1 MSAGLSSPRSGSS
14 EPGLTVR
21 VRFKLAEE
29 PAARELGARLIER
42 AQELANLP
50 ESECDV
56 DVDVEWIAPPQRL
69 HGLSPSSP
77 APDSHSDL

>member
-1 MSAGLSSPRSGSS
+1 MSAGSPPSPSGPG

-29 PAARELGARLIER
+29 QAARELAAKLIEC

-56 DVDVEWIAPPQRL
+56 DVDVEWIAPPQQL
-69 HGLSPSSP
+69 HGLSPSGP
-77 APDSHSDL
+77 APDPDTDL

>member
-1 MSAGLSSPRSGSS
+1 MNPGSPLSQPGSS

-21 VRFKLAEE
+21 VRFKVAEE
-29 PAARELGARLIER
+29 PAARELAAKLIER

-56 DVDVEWIAPPQRL
+56 DVDVEWIGPPEQL
-69 HGLSPSSP
+69 HGLSPSGP
-77 APDSHSDL
+77 APDRRSDL

>member
-1 MSAGLSSPRSGSS
+1 VNPGSPLSQSGSS

-21 VRFKLAEE
+21 VRFKVTEE
-29 PAARELGARLIER
+29 PAARGLAAKLIER

-56 DVDVEWIAPPQRL
+56 DVDVEWIAPPEQL
-69 HGLSPSSP
+69 HGLSPSGP
-77 APDSHSDL
+77 APDHRSDL

>member
-1 MSAGLSSPRSGSS
+1 VSADSSLTQPGCG

-21 VRFKLAEE
+21 VRFKLAGES
-29 PAARELGARLIER
+29 AARELAARLIER
-42 AQELANLP
+42 AHELANLP

-56 DVDVEWIAPPQRL
+56 DVDVEWLAPPQPL

>member
-1 MSAGLSSPRSGSS
+1 VNADSPLTQPGSS
-14 EPGLTVR
+14 EPGLTLR

-29 PAARELGARLIER
+29 PAARELAAKLIER
-42 AQELANLP
+42 AHELANLP

-56 DVDVEWIAPPQRL
+56 DIDVEWIGPPERL
-69 HGLSPSSP
+69 HGLLSSRP